1 MRSLSNLAQQHAS
14 CSGRS
19 AECPHARASHW
30 LPCRPQPA
38 KLGSASLHTIPKL
51 RSVLVSA
58 RQKGSRTRRL
68 VFAEVGEDEDEDA
81 ADAEDGAAED
91 EDVSLDGIGGIME
104 EDDPPGHKSGER
116 LLGHSLRSTLQCVTL
131 QCVSKQG
138 HKFCRSSITL
148 HQLRVVAL

>member
-19 AECPHARASHW
+19 AECLHARAPHW

-38 KLGSASLHTIPKL
+38 KLGPARVLTSPKL

-68 VFAEVGEDEDEDA
+68 VFAEIGEDEDEDA
-81 ADAEDGAAED
+81 EDAEDGAAED
-91 EDVSLDGIGGIME
+91 AGVALDGLGGIME
-104 EDDPPGHKSGER
+104 EDDPPGHKSGEP
-116 LLGHSLRSTLQCVTL
+116 LLGYSLCSTLQCVTCSGSL
-131 QCVSKQG
+131 KPSA
-138 HKFCRSSITL
+138 CRLIYL
-148 HQLRVVAL
+148 NNFAGAAC